1 MSQRRVFCSTRRCL
15 AEFHLTLHTFLQPAT
30 SGKVIVETTLGEI
43 EVSVRYLE
51 PTLVKRCRLSTFIII
66 VHQIELFAKETPK
79 ACRNFIA
86 LIMEGYYDNV
96 IFHRIVPGFIAQ
108 TGDPTGTGMGGES
121 VYGGQSSRVLGI
133 QNGGDRKKC

>member
-1 MSQRRVFCSTRRCL
+1 M
-15 AEFHLTLHTFLQPAT
+15 
-30 SGKVIVETTLGEI
+30 IVETTLGEI
-43 EVSVRYLE
+43 EVSIRYLE